1 MASRHVAGPWDLG
14 YPREEEGQRM
24 AGGPDWKTLGAE
36 VRLLI
41 HRCPTSAR
49 GDLDYVIQGKCFSSG
64 RFPRQSPRIVSHT
77 YLGLWTNLLVLQ
89 IVPWTSVSIK
99 GHYGVGGGGWNPGNA
114 VPGPYGYAE
123 LRSRRWELTLSGLPP
138 GFLLSPSS

>member
-1 MASRHVAGPWDLG
+1 
-14 YPREEEGQRM
+14 M

-41 HRCPTSAR
+41 HHCPTSAP

-89 IVPWTSVSIK
+89 IVPWTSISIK
-99 GHYGVGGGGWNPGNA
+99 GHYGVAGEGGIQVMQFLGPMDMLNSEAEGGN
-114 VPGPYGYAE
+114 
-123 LRSRRWELTLSGLPP
+123 
-138 GFLLSPSS
+138 